1 MRIHYNKDTEEILG
15 FYSDDDKNV
24 PEPNVVVSVN
34 QYNKALSNNDTHINY
49 KDLSTYKKVA
59 PLTLD
64 EAIGIILGEVDKQL
78 NNKANE
84 FGFDS
89 FLNAMTYLAIPNKFQ
104 DIAKALFIWRDK
116 IFASLEN
123 TKQEVISGKLSVSA
137 DTINSILNNL
147 PKFEAPKD

>member
-15 FYSDDDKNV
+15 FYSNDDKNV
-24 PEPNVVVSVN
+24 PEPNVVVNAN
-34 QYNKALSNNDTHINY
+34 QYNKAISNNDTHINY
-49 KDLSTYKKVA
+49 KDLSTYKKET
-59 PLTLD
+59 PLSL
-64 EAIGIILGEVDKQL
+64 ENAISIILGEVDKEL
-78 NNKANE
+78 DNKANE
-84 FGFDS
+84 FGFDT

-123 TKQEVISGKLSVSA
+123 TKQEVVSGKLSIST